1 MSTKKREETTGELTI
16 KTLVQEKNGKVII
29 EFTDGKKVKIS
40 EDAYLSMFLYPGKTL
55 TKTGF
60 DSLVKTTDE
69 KIGRDYINS
78 LLSRRLYSPKEL
90 QNKLIDVKKMSYVD
104 SSLLIQKMVTEG
116 YIDFSLYAQDRVES
130 LKLKGFSREYIYK
143 DLKTIGWIQLL
154 LIILSTRL
162 KSMMKQLLK
171 Y

>member
-55 TKTGF
+55 TKAGF

-90 QNKLIDVKKMSYVD
+90 QNKLIDVKKDELCRQQFVD
-104 SSLLIQKMVTEG
+104 SKDG
-116 YIDFSLYAQDRVES
+116 YRRIYRF
-130 LKLKGFSREYIYK
+130 FFICSR
-143 DLKTIGWIQLL
+143 
-154 LIILSTRL
+154 
-162 KSMMKQLLK
+162 
-171 Y
+171 